1 MSCSSSE
8 QTSAVDL
15 HGFEFL
21 KHMKQKGEKKK
32 KAKKSKE
39 EALSRDTG
47 THCIHPPLVEGLTSQ
62 TQALIRVLCPD
73 GCEAALSSWMGG
85 CDVGLSGEEGVPFP

>member
-8 QTSAVDL
+8 QTSAFDL

-21 KHMKQKGEKKK
+21 KHMKQKGK
-32 KAKKSKE
+32 KARKSKE

-85 CDVGLSGEEGVPFP
+85 CDVGLSGEEGVPSP